1 MGLFDVFEGGKE
13 VVGGLVD
20 GATEL
25 LGGGL
30 RAVGL
35 DSIATNVEDLGD
47 DVANSLGAM
56 PDEKNLDETKDPKEL
71 ILGDPA
77 GITALADKFTGFA
90 GNFVAAG
97 EGLRGISV
105 GNWSGT
111 GAVEFRDA
119 SGRQVPQWFA
129 AGDAA
134 SKAAAALAGW
144 AGVVTFAQQ
153 KAAEAVRI
161 WEEGERK
168 HAEWVTK
175 ANIYNDE
182 LDDYKHDRR
191 DTPPTHPGPDP
202 WPGYEAEA
210 ERVLK
215 VGRDHRN
222 SSAPGVKA
230 ELSEAANMA
239 PPMPSAFDQAR
250 MTASDVGTAAFTS
263 FTHFEAGLIGSVTEV
278 VKGLNMMLPQNPY
291 NIANPHQYMRNSATM
306 ATGIVHQVAHP
317 DEFVRNFA
325 GSGWST
331 DPSQALGNVIGNT
344 VMMIAPGPKGGGLLT
359 GFTKVGRN
367 APTPSPTPHINP
379 TPRHP
384 GAPPASPHPSPAPHG
399 STPDTPAASPSAEL
413 PGRQGPDLAVDH
425 NAPPVPRADGP
436 APDVPAAEPPSRAGS
451 PNPAPTPEA
460 PAPPSG
466 AVDSPP
472 SGGAP
477 EPPTPRPDAGSPDQ
491 PVAGGPV
498 DGPGPHTPG
507 PETPAPTP
515 NPEPTPSPVSDG
527 PGSPTPGPTDNPSG
541 PRNLGDDDPPGPSR
555 GDTTTP
561 AVAPSGDHSPG
572 QSTPGHN
579 AVDRDGAPNPT
590 HHEPSAPKP
599 DEPVVDRTPTR
610 HDEPT
615 SEHPPKADEPAS
627 PTTPHTRPD
636 SDAPGPRPTPASIH
650 PDAPT
655 TRPDVVETP
664 TRTHEHTDTP
674 ATGPVGPVAGHHPVS
689 TPHATPDPAQSK
701 PAPTSAG
708 PVAPARADAPATPP
722 RAPDHT
728 PDRTPPA
735 RTTPESTTP
744 RDLDRGRPVPSN
756 THHVPEPTV
765 RNTPDTT
772 PNPPRTGPDDRPI
785 PPTVVPDRPFTPE
798 RPSPASPRPASPD
811 APSSP
816 RDPAPGNRPDG
827 DNPDVDNSAPDNDTG
842 EPIDPAHPE
851 RTDAGS
857 TDRAD
862 TSEGNE
868 APEQCRSNGEPVNV
882 ATGEYFLPLTDVDL
896 PGVLPLRLTHRHRSR
911 YRWGRWLGPTT
922 PSTFD
927 ARAIVGDD
935 LVTIVDAD
943 GTMTNFP
950 KPQDDSESRSVNDTD
965 WELRATAT
973 DGYQLTHVR
982 TLVSWFFIPIPE
994 LDGVDVTAG
1003 SIAVSAMTDRHHN
1016 RIRFVFDEHGR
1027 PSAVE
1032 HSAGYRIEVQCDS
1045 ARILG
1050 YRLVAGVNGVPA
1062 NQQLCTFTYHRGHLA
1077 ASTNAVG
1084 ATTRFGYDDAG
1095 RMTWWRDSIGMEY
1108 WNRYDDL
1115 GRVTIQSGMNGV
1127 WSGRFD
1133 YQLRTAGPGSITT
1146 YTDAVGATTLYG
1158 IDADNRV
1165 RQEIDALGR
1174 ITRTDYNDSRQPM
1187 VLTGADGLSTRLHY
1201 NAFGDV
1207 ERIVGPDGAATEV
1220 SYAGPGRPD
1229 RIVEP
1234 GPVTTRIA
1242 YTDNGSP
1249 LTVTDNAGAVTSYTY
1264 DEHGALTSLTD
1275 PDGVMVRYRN
1285 NAAGLPTEIVDVL
1298 GNTTRIRFD
1307 AFGRPVEVVDAEGAR
1322 ITVGYD
1328 AMGNR
1333 TSLVAPDGGQSRWEY
1348 DGEGNCAAYVDPVGA
1363 TTRWEYGHY
1372 DLPVARID
1380 ADGSRTAFTYDTARR
1395 LVAVTNPDGLVW
1407 SYSYN
1412 ADGSLQSEVDFNNAT
1427 TTYAYDAGGRLAT
1440 RTNAAGQTVAFE
1452 YDAAGRVVA
1461 ERSSDP
1467 LNPVFDGEVTEYSY
1481 DLAGRPESVVGAFGR
1496 WHSTYTAAGMPLLT
1510 GVNDG
1515 TGDWVIESGWTGAG
1529 RSASVTTPTAV
1540 HTRYGYDPRGVLDF
1554 ISTAGRTC
1562 DITTDASGREQRRQF
1577 DGTAIDSSWDLVGRL
1592 VGRSV
1597 ATVSANPSTLNL
1609 GSSGSAGG
1617 RPERTVA
1624 RAEYT
1629 YRADGILTASTT
1641 TLADRGRTDYQVDV
1655 LGRITAAVSP
1665 SGTEQ
1670 LTYDA
1675 TGNITDYGISGSRSE
1690 TRPPG
1695 AQDSGQPPPPGQP
1708 GASRPPLP
1716 EVRGASQSPSPEV
1729 RGGSQP
1735 PFPEVRGA
1743 SRASKGPRWRYSG
1756 TLLVDDGRTSYRYD
1770 PAGRLTTM
1778 SRRRLSRK
1786 PDVWHHVW
1794 DARDRLR
1801 SVATPDGT
1809 TWTYTYDHLGRRLS
1823 KTNTATGAVTRFHWH
1838 GEQLVEQTES
1848 VPDASDAGTN
1858 AGLTATTWTF
1868 APYAYTPLAQTRSTE
1883 TIMASDSPE
1892 ERNSA
1897 PDADVSLNLGSPG
1910 VAPSRPVKWTQT
1922 EVDREFF
1929 AIVTDQIATPTALVD
1944 PHTGEVAGHSART
1957 LYGESTWVGSSTPWA
1972 FPGQYADS
1980 ESGLYYNRYRYY
1992 QPGTGRYLN
2001 PDPLGLTPAPNP
2013 HTYPAN
2019 PTATIDP
2026 LGLTPCSGDET
2037 VKRYGPHVDGPL
2049 EKWLAETFRG
2059 GSYTERVST
2068 SPMTLYRTY
2077 TEGGRPLGQFWTR
2090 TEPSGPL
2097 QARIDSAL
2105 NPEWMN
2111 QATAVTRIEVPAGT
2125 KYFEGAVAPQEI
2137 YAGGVLLGGGN
2148 QIVFTPGMMIPNS
2161 WIR

>member
-1 MGLFDVFEGGKE
+1 MGLFDALEGGKE
-13 VVGGLVD
+13 FLGGLVD
-20 GATEL
+20 GATDAI
-25 LGGGL
+25 GGGL

-35 DSIATNVEDLGD
+35 DSIATNVEDFGD

-56 PDEKNLDETKDPKEL
+56 PDEKNLGQSNDPKEL

-77 GITALADKFTGFA
+77 GITSLAEKFTGFA
-90 GNFVAAG
+90 GHFVSAG

-105 GNWSGT
+105 GTWSGS

-119 SGRQVPQWFA
+119 SGRQVPQWFV

-153 KAAEAVRI
+153 KAADAIRI
-161 WEEGERK
+161 WEEGKQK
-168 HAEWVTK
+168 HNEWVTK
-175 ANIYNDE
+175 ANTYNDE
-182 LDDYKHDRR
+182 LDDYKNDRR

-202 WPGYEAEA
+202 WPGYKAEA

-215 VGRDHRN
+215 IGRDHRN

-230 ELSEAANMA
+230 ELSGAANMA

-250 MTASDVGTAAFTS
+250 MTASDIGTAATTG

-278 VKGLNMMLPQNPY
+278 VKGLNMLSPQNPY

-306 ATGIVHQVAHP
+306 VAGIVHQVAHP

-344 VMMIAPGPKGGGLLT
+344 AMMIAPGPKGGGMMT
-359 GFTKVGRN
+359 GFLKNTRHV
-367 APTPSPTPHINP
+367 PTSPPTPHISP
-379 TPRHP
+379 ASHSPD
-384 GAPPASPHPSPAPHG
+384 APPASRPTSPAPHV
-399 STPDTPAASPSAEL
+399 SSPDAPGARPSAEL
-413 PGRQGPDLAVDH
+413 PGRHGPDIAVDH
-425 NAPPVPRADGP
+425 DAPPAPRADGP
-436 APDVPAAEPPSRAGS
+436 APEAPPVEPPTPAGT
-451 PNPAPTPEA
+451 PNPASTPDA
-460 PAPPSG
+460 AAPPG
-466 AVDSPP
+466 VVDPP
-472 SGGAP
+472 PGGGAP
-477 EPPTPRPDAGSPDQ
+477 EPPAPRPDSASPDQ

-498 DGPGPHTPG
+498 DEPGPHAPG
-507 PETPAPTP
+507 PQTPAPAP
-515 NPEPTPSPVSDG
+515 KPEPAPAPVSDG
-527 PGSPTPGPTDNPSG
+527 PGSPTQGAADNPTG
-541 PRNLGDDDPPGPSR
+541 PRSLGDDDPPGPNR

-561 AVAPSGDHSPG
+561 AASPGVDHSPG

-599 DEPVVDRTPTR
+599 DEPVVDRTPIR

-615 SEHPPKADEPAS
+615 GGHPTKPVEPTTS
-627 PTTPHTRPD
+627 TTPHARPD
-636 SDAPGPRPTPASIH
+636 TDTPGLRPSPGSMHPDVPAPRP
-650 PDAPT
+650 DAV
-655 TRPDVVETP
+655 DSP
-664 TRTHEHTDTP
+664 TRTPEQADAP
-674 ATGPVGPVAGHHPVS
+674 ATGPVTPVGGHHPIS
-689 TPHATPDPAQSK
+689 TPHATPDAPQPK
-701 PAPTSAG
+701 PGATPTPNTPS
-708 PVAPARADAPATPP
+708 RADAPSAPP
-722 RAPDHT
+722 RTPDHT

-735 RTTPESTTP
+735 RTTPESTPP
-744 RDLDRGRPVPSN
+744 RDVDRSRPVPSN
-756 THHVPEPTV
+756 AHHVPEPSA
-765 RNTPDTT
+765 RNVPDPTPH
-772 PNPPRTGPDDRPI
+772 PPRSGPDDRPI
-785 PPTVVPDRPFTPE
+785 PPTVIPDRPFTPE
-798 RPSPASPRPASPD
+798 RQSAAPRPVGPD

-827 DNPDVDNSAPDNDTG
+827 DNPDGTNSTPDNDTG
-842 EPIDPAHPE
+842 EPLDPSNPE

-857 TDRAD
+857 TERAD

-868 APEQCRSNGEPVNV
+868 SPDHCRSNGEPVNV

-896 PGVLPLRLTHRHRSR
+896 PGVLPLRLTRRHRSR

-927 ARAIVGDD
+927 ARAIVADD

-950 KPQDDSESRSVNDTD
+950 KPQADSVSRSANDTD

-994 LDGVDVTAG
+994 LDGIDIEAG
-1003 SIAVSAMTDRHHN
+1003 SIAVSAMADRHHN
-1016 RIRFVFDEHGR
+1016 RIRFVFDGHGR
-1027 PSAVE
+1027 PTAVE
-1032 HSAGYRIEVQCDS
+1032 HSAGYRIDVQCDGS
-1045 ARILG
+1045 RILG
-1050 YRLVAGVNGVPA
+1050 YRLVAGVGGVPVD
-1062 NQQLCTFTYHRGHLA
+1062 QQLCTFTYHRGHLA

-1095 RMTWWRDSIGMEY
+1095 RMTWWRDSIGVEY

-1115 GRVTIQSGMNGV
+1115 GRVTIQCGMNGV

-1133 YQLRTAGPGSITT
+1133 YQLRTAGSGSITT

-1165 RQEIDALGR
+1165 RQEIDPLGR

-1207 ERIVGPDGAATEV
+1207 ERIVGPGGATTEV
-1220 SYAGPGRPD
+1220 SFAGPGRPD

-1242 YTDNGSP
+1242 YTDGGSP

-1264 DEHGALTSLTD
+1264 DEHGALTSHTD
-1275 PDGVMVRYRN
+1275 PDGVMVRSRN
-1285 NAAGLPTEIVDVL
+1285 NAAGLPTEITDML
-1298 GNTTRIRFD
+1298 GNTTRIAYD

-1322 ITVGYD
+1322 TTVGYD
-1328 AMGNR
+1328 AMGSR

-1348 DGEGNCAAYVDPVGA
+1348 DGEGNCVAYVDPVGA

-1407 SYSYN
+1407 SYLYN
-1412 ADGSLQSEVDFNNAT
+1412 ADGSLQSETDFNNAT
-1427 TTYAYDAGGRLAT
+1427 TNYTYDAVGRLAT

-1452 YDAAGRVVA
+1452 YDAAGRVVV

-1467 LNPVFDGEVTEYSY
+1467 LYPDFDGEVTEYSY
-1481 DLAGRPESVVGAFGR
+1481 DSAGRPESVVGAFGR
-1496 WHSTYTAAGMPLLT
+1496 WHSTYTAAGMPQLA

-1515 TGDWVIESGWTGAG
+1515 SADWVIESGWTGAG
-1529 RSASVTTPTAV
+1529 RLASVTTPTAV

-1554 ISTAGRTC
+1554 ISSAGRTC
-1562 DITTDASGREQRRQF
+1562 DITTDASGREQRRRF
-1577 DGTAIDSSWDLVGRL
+1577 EGTAIDSSWDPVGRL

-1597 ATVSANPSTLNL
+1597 ATVSTNPATLNL
-1609 GSSGSAGG
+1609 GSNGRGG
-1617 RPERTVA
+1617 GGPERTVA
-1624 RAEYT
+1624 RSEYA

-1655 LGRITAAVSP
+1655 LGRITAAVGVST
-1665 SGTEQ
+1665 SEK

-1675 TGNITDYGISGSRSE
+1675 TGNIIDYGFSGIDQPSE
-1690 TRPPG
+1690 PKG
-1695 AQDSGQPPPPGQP
+1695 
-1708 GASRPPLP
+1708 
-1716 EVRGASQSPSPEV
+1716 
-1729 RGGSQP
+1729 
-1735 PFPEVRGA
+1735 
-1743 SRASKGPRWRYSG
+1743 SKGPRWRYSG

-1770 PAGRLTTM
+1770 PAGRLTSM

-1786 PDVWHHVW
+1786 PDVWHYVW
-1794 DARDRLR
+1794 DAHDRLR

-1838 GEQLVEQTES
+1838 GEQMVEQTES
-1848 VPDASDAGTN
+1848 TPDASATESND
-1858 AGLTATTWTF
+1858 GLEATTWTYAPHAF
-1868 APYAYTPLAQTRSTE
+1868 APLAQTRSSGPITE
-1883 TIMASDSPE
+1883 SDS
-1892 ERNSA
+1892 A
-1897 PDADVSLNLGSPG
+1897 PLGDDARDGEVSLNLGSP
-1910 VAPSRPVKWTQT
+1910 APSPRPPREWTQT

-1944 PHTGEVAGHSART
+1944 PRTGDVAGHSART
-1957 LYGESTWVGSSTPWA
+1957 LYGESTWVGFSTPWA
-1972 FPGQYADS
+1972 FPGQYADP
-1980 ESGLYYNRYRYY
+1980 ESGLHYNRYRYY
-1992 QPGTGRYLN
+1992 HPGTGRYLS
-2001 PDPLGLTPAPNP
+2001 PDPLGLAPAPNP
-2013 HTYPAN
+2013 HIYPRN
-2019 PTATIDP
+2019 PAASADP
-2026 LGLTPCSGDET
+2026 LGLAPTKACGDSGSDHARRGHRPANLSPEGAGRRGAFRQAKRDTGIPMSLHPDE
-2037 VKRYGPHVDGPL
+2037 VRPNLDRRGVLQPGRQYVWDMPEGEVVIREDSAGHVFRDDPVQNRGPH
-2049 EKWLAETFRG
+2049 F
-2059 GSYTERVST
+2059 
-2068 SPMTLYRTY
+2068 
-2077 TEGGRPLGQFWTR
+2077 
-2090 TEPSGPL
+2090 
-2097 QARIDSAL
+2097 
-2105 NPEWMN
+2105 N
-2111 QATAVTRIEVPAGT
+2111 
-2125 KYFEGAVAPQEI
+2125 
-2137 YAGGVLLGGGN
+2137 
-2148 QIVFTPGMMIPNS
+2148 TPDKEHYDY
-2161 WIR
+2161 

>member
-1 MGLFDVFEGGKE
+1 MGLFDPLEGGKE
-13 VVGGLVD
+13 FLGGLVD
-20 GATEL
+20 GATDII
-25 LGGGL
+25 GGGL
-30 RAVGL
+30 RAIGL
-35 DSIATNVEDLGD
+35 DSIATGVEDLGD
-47 DVANSLGAM
+47 DVADSLGAM
-56 PDEKNLDETKDPKEL
+56 PDEKELGRTKDPREL
-71 ILGDPA
+71 VLGDPA
-77 GITALADKFTGFA
+77 AITSMADRFGGFA
-90 GNFVAAG
+90 DSFGAAG
-97 EGLRGISV
+97 AGLRGVSV
-105 GNWSGT
+105 GDWSGT
-111 GAVEFRDA
+111 GESGFRDA
-119 SGRQVPQWFA
+119 IASQVPQWFA
-129 AGDAA
+129 AADAA
-134 SKAAAALAGW
+134 NKAAAALNGW

-153 KAAEAVRI
+153 KAAEAIRI

-168 HAEWVTK
+168 QDEWAKK
-175 ANIYNDE
+175 ATIYNEE
-182 LDDYKHDRR
+182 LDDYQNDRR
-191 DTPPTHPGPDP
+191 DTPPTHPGPNP
-202 WPGYEAEA
+202 FPGYKAEA
-210 ERVLK
+210 QRVLK
-215 VGRDHRN
+215 IGRDHRN

-230 ELSEAANMA
+230 ELSGAANMA
-239 PPMPSAFDQAR
+239 PPMPSALDQAK
-250 MTASDVGTAAFTS
+250 MSAKDIATAGITGVVHYGGGL
-263 FTHFEAGLIGSVTEV
+263 AGSATEL
-278 VKGLNMMLPQNPY
+278 VKGLTMLSPQNPY
-291 NIANPHQYMRNSATM
+291 NIANPHQYLRNSASVM
-306 ATGIVHQVAHP
+306 MGITDQVANP
-317 DEFVRNFA
+317 DEFVRSLA
-325 GSGWST
+325 GGGWST
-331 DPSQALGNVIGNT
+331 DPAESLGNFVGT
-344 VMMIAPGPKGGGLLT
+344 VAGFVAPVPKGGNALNALT
-359 GFTKVGRN
+359 KPGRH
-367 APTPSPTPHINP
+367 ATPSPSPSP
-379 TPRHP
+379 SRPD
-384 GAPPASPHPSPAPHG
+384 APAASPHPSPAPHG
-399 STPDTPAASPSAEL
+399 SSPNTPGASPSAEL
-413 PGRQGPDLAVDH
+413 PGRHGPDIPVDH

-436 APDVPAAEPPSRAGS
+436 TPEAPAAEPPAPDGS
-451 PNPAPTPEA
+451 PNPAPTPDA
-460 PAPPSG
+460 GTPSPG
-466 AVDSPP
+466 AVDTPP

-477 EPPTPRPDAGSPDQ
+477 EPPAPRPDAASPDQ

-498 DGPGPHTPG
+498 DGLGPHTPN
-507 PETPAPTP
+507 PETPAPAP

-527 PGSPTPGPTDNPSG
+527 PGSPTPGPTDNPSE
-541 PRNLGDDDPPGPSR
+541 PRNLGDDDPPGPNR

-561 AVAPSGDHSPG
+561 AAAPGGDRPPG

-615 SEHPPKADEPAS
+615 GGHPPKADEPAS
-627 PTTPHTRPD
+627 STTPHTRPD

-655 TRPDVVETP
+655 SRPDVVETP
-664 TRTHEHTDTP
+664 TRTTEDTTP
-674 ATGPVGPVAGHHPVS
+674 ATGPVTPVAGHHPVS

-708 PVAPARADAPATPP
+708 PVAPARADAPTTPP

-785 PPTVVPDRPFTPE
+785 PPTVIPDRPFTPE

-816 RDPAPGNRPDG
+816 RDAAPGNRPDG
-827 DNPDVDNSAPDNDTG
+827 DNPDVDNPAPDNDTG

-857 TDRAD
+857 TERAD

-882 ATGEYFLPLTDVDL
+882 ATGEYFLPLTDVNL

-911 YRWGRWLGPTT
+911 FRWGRWLGPTT

-927 ARAIVGDD
+927 ARAIVSDD

-950 KPQDDSESRSVNDTD
+950 KPQNDSVSRSVNDTD

-994 LDGVDVTAG
+994 LNGVDVTAG

-1016 RIRFVFDEHGR
+1016 RIRFVFDENGR

-1032 HSAGYRIEVQCDS
+1032 HSAGYRIDVQCDG

-1050 YRLVAGVNGVPA
+1050 YRLVAGVDGVPA
-1062 NQQLCTFTYHRGHLA
+1062 DQQLCTFTYHRGHLA
-1077 ASTNAVG
+1077 ASANAVG
-1084 ATTRFGYDDAG
+1084 ATTRFGYDEAG
-1095 RMTWWRDSIGMEY
+1095 RMIWWRDSIGMEY

-1133 YQLRTAGPGSITT
+1133 YQLRTAGPGSMTT

-1174 ITRTDYNDSRQPM
+1174 ISRTDYNDSRQPM
-1187 VLTGADGLSTRLHY
+1187 VLTGEGGLSTRLQY

-1242 YTDNGSP
+1242 YTDSGSP

-1275 PDGVMVRYRN
+1275 PDGVMVRYRI
-1285 NAAGLPTEIVDVL
+1285 NAAGLPTEIVDML
-1298 GNTTRIRFD
+1298 GNTTRIRYD
-1307 AFGRPVEVVDAEGAR
+1307 AFGRPVEFVDAEGAR
-1322 ITVGYD
+1322 TTVGYD

-1348 DGEGNCAAYVDPVGA
+1348 DGEGNCVAYVDPVGA

-1412 ADGSLQSEVDFNNAT
+1412 PDGSLQSEIDFNNAT
-1427 TTYAYDAGGRLAT
+1427 TTYTYDAGGRLAT

-1481 DLAGRPESVVGAFGR
+1481 DLAGRPESVVGPFGR
-1496 WHSTYTAAGMPLLT
+1496 WHATYTAAGMPLLT
-1510 GVNDG
+1510 GVDDG
-1515 TGDWVIESGWTGAG
+1515 SADWVIESGWTGAG
-1529 RSASVTTPTAV
+1529 RLAAVTTPTAV

-1562 DITTDASGREQRRQF
+1562 DITADASGREQRRRF
-1577 DGTAIDSSWDLVGRL
+1577 DGTAIDSSWDPVGRL
-1592 VGRSV
+1592 IGRSI
-1597 ATVSANPSTLNL
+1597 ATVSANPATLNL
-1609 GSSGSAGG
+1609 GSSGPAGG
-1617 RPERTVA
+1617 VPERTVA
-1624 RAEYT
+1624 RAEYA
-1629 YRADGILTASTT
+1629 YRADGIMTTSTT
-1641 TLADRGRTDYQVDV
+1641 TLADRGRTDYEVDV
-1655 LGRITAAVSP
+1655 LGRITAAVGVS
-1665 SGTEQ
+1665 SSEK

-1675 TGNITDYGISGSRSE
+1675 TGNITDYGISKTAPPDAQDTG
-1690 TRPPG
+1690 RPPF
-1695 AQDSGQPPPPGQP
+1695 
-1708 GASRPPLP
+1708 P
-1716 EVRGASQSPSPEV
+1716 EVRGA
-1729 RGGSQP
+1729 GQP
-1735 PFPEVRGA
+1735 PLPEVRGA
-1743 SRASKGPRWRYSG
+1743 SRASKGPRWQYSG

-1770 PAGRLTTM
+1770 RAGRLTTM

-1786 PDVWHHVW
+1786 PDVWHYVW
-1794 DARDRLR
+1794 DAHDRLR
-1801 SVATPDGT
+1801 SVTTPDGT

-1848 VPDASDAGTN
+1848 TPDAPAVESN
-1858 AGLTATTWTF
+1858 ADLTATTWTF
-1868 APYAYTPLAQTRSTE
+1868 APYENTPLAQARTTE
-1883 TIMASDSPE
+1883 SITATDDEGS
-1892 ERNSA
+1892 RNSA
-1897 PDADVSLNLGSPG
+1897 PDADVSLNLGSPTA
-1910 VAPSRPVKWTQT
+1910 APSRPVEWTQT

-1929 AIVTDQIATPTALVD
+1929 AIVTDQIATPTALID

-1957 LYGESTWVGSSTPWA
+1957 LYGESTWIGSSTPWA
-1972 FPGQYADS
+1972 FPGQYADL
-1980 ESGLYYNRYRYY
+1980 ESGLHYNRHRYY
-1992 QPGTGRYLN
+1992 DPVLGRYLS
-2001 PDPLGLTPAPNP
+2001 PDPLGLRPAPNP
-2013 HTYPAN
+2013 HTYPTN
-2019 PTATIDP
+2019 PTLAADP
-2026 LGLTPCSGDET
+2026 RGLAPTKGCGDSRSRNGVSLEGNGKKSPERRLWEITKDGTSET
-2037 VKRYGPHVDGPL
+2037 KSWGSRKYYKSRSDGL
-2049 EKWLAETFRG
+2049 WWSRDDAGHGNSVWKV
-2059 GSYTERVST
+2059 YTEDKRGLHWFRDADEYGDFIV
-2068 SPMTLYRTY
+2068 
-2077 TEGGRPLGQFWTR
+2077 GKHKG
-2090 TEPSGPL
+2090 
-2097 QARIDSAL
+2097 D
-2105 NPEWMN
+2105 
-2111 QATAVTRIEVPAGT
+2111 AGV
-2125 KYFEGAVAPQEI
+2125 Y
-2137 YAGGVLLGGGN
+2137 
-2148 QIVFTPGMMIPNS
+2148 IP
-2161 WIR
+2161 RKDLH

>member
-1 MGLFDVFEGGKE
+1 MGLFDPLEGGKE
-13 VVGGLVD
+13 FLGGLVD
-20 GATEL
+20 GATDII
-25 LGGGL
+25 GGGL
-30 RAVGL
+30 RAIGL
-35 DSIATNVEDLGD
+35 DSIATGVEDLGD
-47 DVANSLGAM
+47 EVADSLGAM
-56 PDEKNLDETKDPKEL
+56 PDEEELGRTKDPREL
-71 ILGDPA
+71 VLGEPA
-77 GITALADKFTGFA
+77 AIASMADRFSGFA
-90 GNFVAAG
+90 DSFGAAG
-97 EGLRGISV
+97 AGLRGVSV
-105 GNWSGT
+105 GDWSGT
-111 GAVEFRDA
+111 GESGFRDA
-119 SGRQVPQWFA
+119 IASQVPQWFA
-129 AGDAA
+129 AADAA
-134 SKAAAALAGW
+134 NKAAAALTGW

-153 KAAEAVRI
+153 KAAEAIRI

-168 HAEWVTK
+168 QDEWAKK
-175 ANIYNDE
+175 ATIYNEE
-182 LDDYKHDRR
+182 LDDYQHDRR
-191 DTPPTHPGPDP
+191 DTPPTHPGPNP
-202 WPGYEAEA
+202 FPGYKAEA
-210 ERVLK
+210 QRVLK
-215 VGRDHRN
+215 IGRDHRN

-230 ELSEAANMA
+230 ELSDAANMA
-239 PPMPSAFDQAR
+239 PPMPSALDQAK
-250 MTASDVGTAAFTS
+250 MGAKDIATAGITGVVHYGGGL
-263 FTHFEAGLIGSVTEV
+263 AGSATEL
-278 VKGLNMMLPQNPY
+278 VKGLTMLSPQNPY
-291 NIANPHQYMRNSATM
+291 NIANPHQYLRNSASVIM
-306 ATGIVHQVAHP
+306 GITDQVANP
-317 DEFVRNFA
+317 DEFVRSLA
-325 GSGWST
+325 GGGWST
-331 DPSQALGNVIGNT
+331 DPAESLGNLIGT
-344 VMMIAPGPKGGGLLT
+344 VAGSVAPVPKGANVLSGL
-359 GFTKVGRN
+359 TKPGRH
-367 APTPSPTPHINP
+367 ATPSP
-379 TPRHP
+379 
-384 GAPPASPHPSPAPHG
+384 SPSPSRPDAPAGRPLPSPVPQG
-399 STPDTPAASPSAEL
+399 SSPNTPGASPSADL

-436 APDVPAAEPPSRAGS
+436 APDAPAPEPPAPAGS
-451 PNPAPTPEA
+451 PNPATTPDA
-460 PAPPSG
+460 GTPSPG
-466 AVDSPP
+466 AVDTPP

-477 EPPTPRPDAGSPDQ
+477 EPPAPRPDAASPDQ

-498 DGPGPHTPG
+498 GGPGPHTPG

-541 PRNLGDDDPPGPSR
+541 PRNLGDDDPPGPNR

-561 AVAPSGDHSPG
+561 AAAPGGDHSPG

-590 HHEPSAPKP
+590 HHEPSVPKP
-599 DEPVVDRTPTR
+599 DEPVVDRNPTR

-615 SEHPPKADEPAS
+615 SGHPPKADEPAS

-636 SDAPGPRPTPASIH
+636 PDAPGPRPTPGSIH

-664 TRTHEHTDTP
+664 TRTPEHADTP
-674 ATGPVGPVAGHHPVS
+674 ATGPVAPVAGHPPVS
-689 TPHATPDPAQSK
+689 TPHATPDPAQTK
-701 PAPTSAG
+701 PAPTPAG
-708 PVAPARADAPATPP
+708 PVAPARADAPTTPP

-744 RDLDRGRPVPSN
+744 RDADRGRPVPSN
-756 THHVPEPTV
+756 THHVPEPAA

-785 PPTVVPDRPFTPE
+785 PPTVIPDRPFTPE
-798 RPSPASPRPASPD
+798 RPSPAGPRPASPD

-857 TDRAD
+857 TERAD

-868 APEQCRSNGEPVNV
+868 TPEQCRSNGEPVNV

-927 ARAIVGDD
+927 ARAIVSDD

-950 KPQDDSESRSVNDTD
+950 KPQNDSVSRSVNDTD

-982 TLVSWFFIPIPE
+982 TLISWFYIPIPE
-994 LDGVDVTAG
+994 LNGVDVAAG

-1032 HSAGYRIEVQCDS
+1032 HSAGYRIDVQCDG

-1050 YRLVAGVNGVPA
+1050 YRLVAGVDGVPA
-1062 NQQLCTFTYHRGHLA
+1062 DQQLCTFTYHRGHLA

-1133 YQLRTAGPGSITT
+1133 YQLRTAGPGSMTT

-1174 ITRTDYNDSRQPM
+1174 ITRIDYNDSRQPM
-1187 VLTGADGLSTRLHY
+1187 VLSGADGLSTRLHY

-1242 YTDNGSP
+1242 YTDSGSP

-1285 NAAGLPTEIVDVL
+1285 NAAGLPTEIIDML
-1298 GNTTRIRFD
+1298 GNTTRIAFD

-1322 ITVGYD
+1322 TTVGYD

-1333 TSLVAPDGGQSRWEY
+1333 TSLIAPDGGQSRWEY
-1348 DGEGNCAAYVDPVGA
+1348 DGEGNCVAYVDPVGA

-1412 ADGSLQSEVDFNNAT
+1412 PDGSLQSEIDFNNAT
-1427 TTYAYDAGGRLAT
+1427 TTYTYDAGGRLAT

-1467 LNPVFDGEVTEYSY
+1467 VSPDFDGEVTEYSY
-1481 DLAGRPESVVGAFGR
+1481 DSAGRPESVVGAFGR
-1496 WHSTYTAAGMPLLT
+1496 WHSTYTSAGMPLLT

-1515 TGDWVIESGWTGAG
+1515 SADWVIESGWTGAG

-1562 DITTDASGREQRRQF
+1562 DITTDASGREQRRRF
-1577 DGTAIDSSWDLVGRL
+1577 EGTAIDSSWDPVGRL
-1592 VGRSV
+1592 IGRSI
-1597 ATVSANPSTLNL
+1597 ATVSVNPSTLNL

-1641 TLADRGRTDYQVDV
+1641 TLANRGRTDYQVDV
-1655 LGRITAAVSP
+1655 LGRITAAVGVSN
-1665 SGTEQ
+1665 SEQ

-1675 TGNITDYGISGSRSE
+1675 TGNITDYGITGSRPA
-1690 TRPPG
+1690 T
-1695 AQDSGQPPPPGQP
+1695 AQP
-1708 GASRPPLP
+1708 A
-1716 EVRGASQSPSPEV
+1716 SPEV
-1729 RGGSQP
+1729 L
-1735 PFPEVRGA
+1735 GA
-1743 SRASKGPRWRYSG
+1743 SRASKGPRWQYSG

-1770 PAGRLTTM
+1770 RAGRLTTM

-1786 PDVWHHVW
+1786 PDVWHYVW
-1794 DARDRLR
+1794 DAHDRLR
-1801 SVATPDGT
+1801 SVTTPDGT

-1848 VPDASDAGTN
+1848 VPDAPDAGRN
-1858 AGLTATTWTF
+1858 AGVTATTWTF
-1868 APYAYTPLAQTRSTE
+1868 ARYAYTPMAQTRSTE
-1883 TIMASDSPE
+1883 LITATEDADS
-1892 ERNSA
+1892 RNRA
-1897 PDADVSLNLGSPG
+1897 PDADVSLSLGSPT
-1910 VAPSRPVKWTQT
+1910 VAPSRPVEWTQT

-1929 AIVTDQIATPTALVD
+1929 AIVTDQIATPTALID
-1944 PHTGEVAGHSART
+1944 PRTGEVAGHAART
-1957 LYGESTWVGSSTPWA
+1957 LYGESTWVGLSTPWA
-1972 FPGQYADS
+1972 FPGQYADD
-1980 ESGLYYNRYRYY
+1980 ESGLHYNRYRHYH
-1992 QPGTGRYLN
+1992 PGSGRYIS
-2001 PDPLGLTPAPNP
+2001 PDPLGLAPAPNP

-2019 PTATIDP
+2019 PASNCDP
-2026 LGLTPCSGDET
+2026 TGLTPCDGAET
-2037 VKRYGPHVDGPL
+2037 VRKYGPHEVGPL
-2049 EKWLAETFRG
+2049 PPDTVQTFRG
-2059 GSYTERVST
+2059 GVYTEKIT
-2068 SPMTLYRTY
+2068 
-2077 TEGGRPLGQFWTR
+2077 
-2090 TEPSGPL
+2090 TEPLILHRAHTAGKSRVGGFWSRDMPQGPM
-2097 QARIDSAL
+2097 QTQMDSAL
-2105 NPEWMN
+2105 NPKWGN
-2111 QATAVTRIEVPAGT
+2111 QANAVSSIEVPVGT
-2125 KYFEGAVAPQEI
+2125 RFFEGSVELQELGSTGTHI
-2137 YAGGVLLGGGN
+2137 PSGGGVLLGGGN
-2148 QIVFTPGMMIPNS
+2148 QIVFAPRFHVPEA
-2161 WIR
+2161 WLQ

>member
-47 DVANSLGAM
+47 GVANSLGAM
-56 PDEKNLDETKDPKEL
+56 PDEQQLGQTNDPKEL

-77 GITALADKFTGFA
+77 GITALAEKFTGFA

-105 GNWSGT
+105 GDWSGT

-134 SKAAAALAGW
+134 SKAAAALTGW

-153 KAAEAVRI
+153 KAADAIRI

-182 LDDYKHDRR
+182 LDDYKNDRR
-191 DTPPTHPGPDP
+191 DTPPTHPGPSPRD
-202 WPGYEAEA
+202 GYRAEA

-230 ELSEAANMA
+230 ELSDAANMA

-306 ATGIVHQVAHP
+306 VTGIVHQVAHP

-367 APTPSPTPHINP
+367 APTPSPTPHISP
-379 TPRHP
+379 TSYHP
-384 GAPPASPHPSPAPHG
+384 DAPPAAPHPTPVPHG
-399 STPDTPAASPSAEL
+399 SSPNTPGASPSAEL

-436 APDVPAAEPPSRAGS
+436 APDAPAPESPAPAGP
-451 PNPAPTPEA
+451 PNPAPTPDA
-460 PAPPSG
+460 GTPSPG
-466 AVDSPP
+466 AVDTPP

-477 EPPTPRPDAGSPDQ
+477 EPPAPRPDAGSPDQ

-498 DGPGPHTPG
+498 DGPGPHTPN
-507 PETPAPTP
+507 PETPAPAP

-527 PGSPTPGPTDNPSG
+527 PGSPTPGPADNPSG
-541 PRNLGDDDPPGPSR
+541 PRNLGDDDPPGPNR

-561 AVAPSGDHSPG
+561 AAAPGGDHSPG

-590 HHEPSAPKP
+590 PHEPSVPKP

-610 HDEPT
+610 HDEPIGG
-615 SEHPPKADEPAS
+615 HPPKADKPAS

-636 SDAPGPRPTPASIH
+636 PDAPGPRPTPASIH

-664 TRTHEHTDTP
+664 TRTPDHADTP
-674 ATGPVGPVAGHHPVS
+674 ATGPVAPVAGHHPAS

-701 PAPTSAG
+701 PAPTPAG
-708 PVAPARADAPATPP
+708 PGAPARADAPTTPP

-735 RTTPESTTP
+735 RTTPESAPP
-744 RDLDRGRPVPSN
+744 RDVDRSRPVPSN
-756 THHVPEPTV
+756 AHHVPEPSA
-765 RNTPDTT
+765 RNAPDPTPH
-772 PNPPRTGPDDRPI
+772 PPRSGPDDRPI
-785 PPTVVPDRPFTPE
+785 PPTVIPDRPFTPE
-798 RPSPASPRPASPD
+798 RPSANPRSASPD

-827 DNPDVDNSAPDNDTG
+827 DNPDGTSSTPDNDTG
-842 EPIDPAHPE
+842 EPLDPSNPD

-857 TDRAD
+857 TERAD

-868 APEQCRSNGEPVNV
+868 SPDQCRSNGEPVNV

-896 PGVLPLRLTHRHRSR
+896 PGALPLQLTHRHRSR

-927 ARAIVGDD
+927 ARAIVSDD
-935 LVTIVDAD
+935 LVTIVDGD

-950 KPQDDSESRSVNDTD
+950 KPQADSVSRSVNDTD

-994 LDGVDVTAG
+994 LNGVDVTAG

-1016 RIRFVFDEHGR
+1016 RIRFVFDENGR

-1032 HSAGYRIEVQCDS
+1032 HSAGYRIDVQCDG

-1050 YRLVAGVNGVPA
+1050 YRLVAGVDGVSV

-1084 ATTRFGYDDAG
+1084 ATTYFGYDDAG

-1133 YQLRTAGPGSITT
+1133 YQLRTAGPGSMTT

-1174 ITRTDYNDSRQPM
+1174 ISRTDYNDSRQPM

-1242 YTDNGSP
+1242 YTDSGRP
-1249 LTVTDNAGAVTSYTY
+1249 LTVTDNAGAVTSYAY
-1264 DEHGALTSLTD
+1264 DDHGALTSLTD

-1285 NAAGLPTEIVDVL
+1285 NAAGLPTEIIDML
-1298 GNTTRIRFD
+1298 GNTTRIRYD

-1322 ITVGYD
+1322 TTVGYD

-1348 DGEGNCAAYVDPVGA
+1348 DGEGNCVAYVDPVGA

-1412 ADGSLQSEVDFNNAT
+1412 PDGSLQSEIDFNNAT
-1427 TTYAYDAGGRLAT
+1427 TTYTYDAGGQLAT

-1467 LNPVFDGEVTEYSY
+1467 VNPDFDGEVTEYSY
-1481 DLAGRPESVVGAFGR
+1481 DLAGRPESVVGGFGR

-1515 TGDWVIESGWTGAG
+1515 STDWVSESGWTGAG
-1529 RSASVTTPTAV
+1529 RLASVTTPTAV
-1540 HTRYGYDPRGVLDF
+1540 YTRYGYDPRGVLDF
-1554 ISTAGRTC
+1554 IWTAGRTC
-1562 DITTDASGREQRRQF
+1562 DITTSASGREQRRRF
-1577 DGTAIDSSWDLVGRL
+1577 EGTAIDSSWDPVGRL
-1592 VGRSV
+1592 IGRSI
-1597 ATVSANPSTLNL
+1597 ATVSANPATLNL

-1617 RPERTVA
+1617 GPERTVA

-1655 LGRITAAVSP
+1655 LGRITAAVGTD
-1665 SGTEQ
+1665 GTEQ

-1675 TGNITDYGISGSRSE
+1675 TGNITAYGLADSRAG
-1690 TRPPG
+1690 TTPPHDP
-1695 AQDSGQPPPPGQP
+1695 QDSGPPPFSEVRGAGQP
-1708 GASRPPLP
+1708 LLP
-1716 EVRGASQSPSPEV
+1716 EVRGASQSPS
-1729 RGGSQP
+1729 
-1735 PFPEVRGA
+1735 PEVRGA

-1786 PDVWHHVW
+1786 PDVWHYVW
-1794 DARDRLR
+1794 DAHNRLR
-1801 SVATPDGT
+1801 SVITPDGT

-1848 VPDASDAGTN
+1848 VPDAPDAGTN
-1858 AGLTATTWTF
+1858 ADLTATTWTF

-1883 TIMASDSPE
+1883 SITATDDADS
-1892 ERNSA
+1892 RNSA
-1897 PDADVSLNLGSPG
+1897 PDADVSLNLGSPTF
-1910 VAPSRPVKWTQT
+1910 APSRPVEWTQT

-1944 PHTGEVAGHSART
+1944 PHTGEVAGHAART

-1980 ESGLYYNRYRYY
+1980 ESRLYYNRYRYY
-1992 QPGTGRYLN
+1992 QPGTGRYLT

-2013 HTYPAN
+2013 HTYPDN
-2019 PTATIDP
+2019 PVIYADP
-2026 LGLTPCSGDET
+2026 LGLAPTGACSSNNSSTPVGHAL
-2037 VKRYGPHVDGPL
+2037 P
-2049 EKWLAETFRG
+2049 G
-2059 GSYTERVST
+2059 GSGGGPRLSAPDLDAL
-2068 SPMTLYRTY
+2068 SAS
-2077 TEGGRPLGQFWTR
+2077 GGRPSTAKNLTVAGHNYQKHMNRPGSYLEKVGGKHVNEAGQNHLDDILTSPGIRVVRKTGGNFQ
-2090 TEPSGPL
+2090 G
-2097 QARIDSAL
+2097 
-2105 NPEWMN
+2105 
-2111 QATAVTRIEVPAGT
+2111 GT
-2125 KYFEGAVAPQEI
+2125 IHIAPNGHGAVFD
-2137 YAGGVLLGGGN
+2137 GSGN
-2148 QIVFTPGMMIPNS
+2148 FQFFG
-2161 WIR
+2161 RF

>member
-1 MGLFDVFEGGKE
+1 MGLFDALEGGKE
-13 VVGGLVD
+13 ALGGLVD

-30 RAVGL
+30 RAIGL
-35 DSIATNVEDLGD
+35 DSIATNVEDFGD
-47 DVANSLGAM
+47 GVANSLGAM
-56 PDEKNLDETKDPKEL
+56 PDEKNLDQTKDPKEL
-71 ILGDPA
+71 VLGDPA
-77 GITALADKFTGFA
+77 GITALAEKFTGFA
-90 GNFVAAG
+90 ANFITAG

-105 GNWSGT
+105 DTWSGD
-111 GAVEFRDA
+111 GAADFRDA
-119 SGRQVPQWFA
+119 IGRQVPPWFA

-134 SKAAAALAGW
+134 AKAAAALTGW
-144 AGVVTFAQQ
+144 SGVVTFAQQ
-153 KAAEAVRI
+153 KAADAVRI

-168 HAEWVTK
+168 HNEWVTK
-175 ANIYNDE
+175 ANTYNDE
-182 LDDYKHDRR
+182 LDDYKNDRR

-202 WPGYEAEA
+202 WPGYKAEA

-230 ELSEAANMA
+230 ELSGAADMA

-250 MTASDVGTAAFTS
+250 MTASDVGTAALTGFN
-263 FTHFEAGLIGSVTEV
+263 HFEAGLIGSVTEL
-278 VKGLNMMLPQNPY
+278 VKGLNTLSPQNPY
-291 NIANPHQYMRNSATM
+291 NIANPHDYMRNSATM
-306 ATGIVHQVAHP
+306 VAGIVHQVAHP

-344 VMMIAPGPKGGGLLT
+344 VMMVAPGPKGANLLT
-359 GFTKVGRN
+359 GLAKSGRN
-367 APTPSPTPHINP
+367 LPTPSPSPHVSP
-379 TPRHP
+379 TSFRPD
-384 GAPPASPHPSPAPHG
+384 APPAAPHPSPAPYG
-399 STPDTPAASPSAEL
+399 SSPSTPGASPSAEL
-413 PGRQGPDLAVDH
+413 PGRHGPDIPVDH
-425 NAPPVPRADGP
+425 DAPPVPRADGP
-436 APDVPAAEPPSRAGS
+436 APDAPAVESPAPAGS

-466 AVDSPP
+466 AVGSPP

-477 EPPTPRPDAGSPDQ
+477 EPPAPRPDAASPDQ
-491 PVAGGPV
+491 PVAGGPI
-498 DGPGPHTPG
+498 DGNGPSG
-507 PETPAPTP
+507 PLPDTPAPAP
-515 NPEPTPSPVSDG
+515 KPEPGPSPTSDG
-527 PGSPTPGPTDNPSG
+527 PGSPTPGPADSPPA
-541 PRNLGDDDPPGPSR
+541 PRNLGDDDPPGPNR

-561 AVAPSGDHSPG
+561 AAAGGDHTPG
-572 QSTPGHN
+572 QSTPAHN
-579 AVDRDGAPNPT
+579 VDRDGAPNPA
-590 HHEPSAPKP
+590 HHEPTPPKP
-599 DEPVVDRTPTR
+599 DEAVVDRSPTR

-615 SEHPPKADEPAS
+615 SGHPPKTDEPAS
-627 PTTPHTRPD
+627 PTTPHARPD
-636 SDAPGPRPTPASIH
+636 TEAPGPRPTPAAH

-655 TRPDVVETP
+655 HPDVVENP
-664 TRTHEHTDTP
+664 TRSPEHTDTP
-674 ATGPVGPVAGHHPVS
+674 ATGPVAPVAGHHPVS

-701 PAPTSAG
+701 PAPTPAG
-708 PVAPARADAPATPP
+708 PGAPARADTPTTPP
-722 RAPDHT
+722 RAPDHA

-756 THHVPEPTV
+756 THHVPEPTA
-765 RNTPDTT
+765 RNTPDIT
-772 PNPPRTGPDDRPI
+772 PNTPRTGPDDRPI
-785 PPTVVPDRPFTPE
+785 PPTVIPDRPFTPE

-816 RDPAPGNRPDG
+816 RDAAPGNRPDG
-827 DNPDVDNSAPDNDTG
+827 DNPDVDNPAPDNDTG

-857 TDRAD
+857 TERAD

-868 APEQCRSNGEPVNV
+868 TPEQCRSNGEPVNV

-927 ARAIVGDD
+927 ARAIVSDD

-950 KPQDDSESRSVNDTD
+950 KPQDDSVSRSVNDTD

-982 TLVSWFFIPIPE
+982 TLISWFYIPIPE
-994 LDGVDVTAG
+994 LNGVDVAAG

-1032 HSAGYRIEVQCDS
+1032 HSAGYRIDVQCDG

-1050 YRLVAGVNGVPA
+1050 YRLAAGVDGVPVD
-1062 NQQLCTFTYHRGHLA
+1062 QQLCTFTYHRGHLA
-1077 ASTNAVG
+1077 ASSNAVG
-1084 ATTRFGYDDAG
+1084 ATTHFGYDDAG

-1133 YQLRTAGPGSITT
+1133 YRLRTAGPGSMTT

-1174 ITRTDYNDSRQPM
+1174 ITRIDYNDSRQPR

-1242 YTDNGSP
+1242 YTDSGSP

-1285 NAAGLPTEIVDVL
+1285 NAAGLPTEIVDKL
-1298 GNTTRIRFD
+1298 GNTTRIGYD

-1322 ITVGYD
+1322 TTVGYD

-1333 TSLVAPDGGQSRWEY
+1333 TSLVAPDGGRSRWEY
-1348 DGEGNCAAYVDPVGA
+1348 DGEGNCVAYVDPVGA
-1363 TTRWEYGHY
+1363 TTRWEHGHY

-1380 ADGSRTAFTYDTARR
+1380 ADGSRTTFTYDTARR

-1412 ADGSLQSEVDFNNAT
+1412 PDGSLQSEIDFNNAT
-1427 TTYAYDAGGRLAT
+1427 TTYTYDAGGRLAT

-1467 LNPVFDGEVTEYSY
+1467 LNPDFDGEVTEYSY
-1481 DLAGRPESVVGAFGR
+1481 DLAGRPESVVGPFGR

-1515 TGDWVIESGWTGAG
+1515 SADWVIESGWTGAG

-1562 DITTDASGREQRRQF
+1562 DITTDASGREQGRRF
-1577 DGTAIDSSWDLVGRL
+1577 EGTAIDSSWDPVGRL
-1592 VGRSV
+1592 IGRSI
-1597 ATVSANPSTLNL
+1597 ATVSANPATLNL
-1609 GSSGSAGG
+1609 GSGGSAGG
-1617 RPERTVA
+1617 GPERTVA

-1641 TLADRGRTDYQVDV
+1641 TLAGRGRTDYEVDV
-1655 LGRITAAVSP
+1655 LGRITAAVGVS
-1665 SGTEQ
+1665 SSEK

-1675 TGNITDYGISGSRSE
+1675 TGNITAYGIADSRAG
-1690 TRPPG
+1690 TTPPLEP
-1695 AQDSGQPPPPGQP
+1695 QNSGQPPF
-1708 GASRPPLP
+1708 S
-1716 EVRGASQSPSPEV
+1716 EVRGANQPSL
-1729 RGGSQP
+1729 
-1735 PFPEVRGA
+1735 PEVRGA

-1770 PAGRLTTM
+1770 PAGRLTSM

-1786 PDVWHHVW
+1786 PDVWHYIW
-1794 DARDRLR
+1794 DAHDRLR
-1801 SVATPDGT
+1801 GVTTPDGT
-1809 TWTYTYDHLGRRLS
+1809 TWKYTYDHLGRRLS

-1838 GEQLVEQTES
+1838 GEQMVEQTES
-1848 VPDASDAGTN
+1848 TPVRRHAERSV
-1858 AGLTATTWTF
+1858 GLWARTWTF
-1868 APYAYTPLAQTRSTE
+1868 APHTFTPLAQTQSTE
-1883 TIMASDSPE
+1883 SISPSDIDIGSNSPDGE
-1892 ERNSA
+1892 MSF
-1897 PDADVSLNLGSPG
+1897 NLG
-1910 VAPSRPVKWTQT
+1910 APESMLPKPREWSQP
-1922 EVDREFF
+1922 EFDREFF

-1944 PHTGEVAGHSART
+1944 PRTGKVEGHVART
-1957 LYGESTWVGSSTPWA
+1957 LYGEGTWVGSATPWA
-1972 FPGQYADS
+1972 FPGQYVDS
-1980 ESGLYYNRYRYY
+1980 ESGLHYNRHRYFH
-1992 QPGTGRYLN
+1992 PGTGRFAS
-2001 PDPLGLTPAPNP
+2001 PDPLGLAPAPNP
-2013 HTYPAN
+2013 HAYPGN
-2019 PTATIDP
+2019 PKVWADP
-2026 LGLTPCSGDET
+2026 LGLSPTAGCGD
-2037 VKRYGPHVDGPL
+2037 DGVQS
-2049 EKWLAETFRG
+2049 RG
-2059 GSYTERVST
+2059 TTG
-2068 SPMTLYRTY
+2068 
-2077 TEGGRPLGQFWTR
+2077 R
-2090 TEPSGPL
+2090 TEPHNLTEKLAMEEAMS
-2097 QARIDSAL
+2097 
-2105 NPEWMN
+2105 NPAAGFELPIRMGDPRW
-2111 QATAVTRIEVPAGT
+2111 PASDGWR
-2125 KYFEGAVAPQEI
+2125 KYSQSVAEI
-2137 YAGGVLLGGGN
+2137 
-2148 QIVFTPGMMIPNS
+2148 QIHYVYNPMTGIADDFKFKSDPWPGSPYFK
-2161 WIR
+2161 RPD

>member
-1 MGLFDVFEGGKE
+1 MGLFDALEDGKE
-13 VVGGLVD
+13 FVGGLVD
-20 GATEL
+20 DATDVI
-25 LGGGL
+25 GGGL
-30 RAVGL
+30 RAIGL
-35 DSIATNVEDLGD
+35 DSIATGVEDLGD
-47 DVANSLGAM
+47 DIANSLGAM
-56 PDEKNLDETKDPKEL
+56 PGEKNLEQTKDPKEL

-90 GNFVAAG
+90 GDFIKAG
-97 EGLRGISV
+97 QGLRGISV
-105 GNWSGT
+105 GEWTGSGES
-111 GAVEFRDA
+111 GFQDA
-119 SGRQVPQWFA
+119 TAHQVPLWFE

-134 SKAAAALAGW
+134 AKAAATLAGW

-168 HAEWVTK
+168 RDEWVSK
-175 ANIYNDE
+175 ANTYNDE
-182 LDDYKHDRR
+182 LDDYNHDRR
-191 DTPPTHPGPDP
+191 DTPPTHPGPNP
-202 WPGYEAEA
+202 WPGYRAEA
-210 ERVLK
+210 ERVLQ

-222 SSAPGVKA
+222 AAALGVKA
-230 ELSEAANMA
+230 ELSGAANMA

-250 MTASDVGTAAFTS
+250 MTATDVGTAGSMAIA
-263 FTHFEAGLIGSVTEV
+263 HFGAGGLGAVTEV
-278 VKGLNMMLPQNPY
+278 FKGLNMLSPQNPY
-291 NIANPHQYMRNSATM
+291 NIANPHEYMRNSASM
-306 ATGIVHQVAHP
+306 VTGIVHQVAHP
-317 DEFVRNFA
+317 DQFVRNFA

-331 DPSQALGNVIGNT
+331 DPASSLGNVVANT
-344 VMMIAPGPKGGGLLT
+344 AMAALPGPKGVNLLP
-359 GFTKVGRN
+359 KAVRD
-367 APTPSPTPHINP
+367 AATPSPNPH
-379 TPRHP
+379 PRPSPHRP
-384 GAPPASPHPSPAPHG
+384 DTPPASAPTSPAPHG
-399 STPDTPAASPSAEL
+399 SSPNTPGASPSAEL
-413 PGRQGPDLAVDH
+413 PGRHGPDIAVDH
-425 NAPPVPRADGP
+425 NAPPVPRSDGP
-436 APDVPAAEPPSRAGS
+436 APDTPAAEPPSPASS

-477 EPPTPRPDAGSPDQ
+477 EPPAPRPDAAPPDQ

-498 DGPGPHTPG
+498 DGPGPHAPS
-507 PETPAPTP
+507 PETPAPAP
-515 NPEPTPSPVSDG
+515 KPEPGPAPVSDG
-527 PGSPTPGPTDNPSG
+527 PGSPTPGSADNPSA
-541 PRNLGDDDPPGPSR
+541 PRNLGDDDPPGPNR

-561 AVAPSGDHSPG
+561 AAAPGGDHTPG

-579 AVDRDGAPNPT
+579 AVDRDGAPNPA

-615 SEHPPKADEPAS
+615 GGHPPRVDEPAT

-636 SDAPGPRPTPASIH
+636 PDAPGPRPTPASIH

-655 TRPDVVETP
+655 PRPDVVDTP
-664 TRTHEHTDTP
+664 TRTPDQADTP
-674 ATGPVGPVAGHHPVS
+674 ATGPVAPVAGHHPVS
-689 TPHATPDPAQSK
+689 TPHATPDPTQPK
-701 PAPTSAG
+701 PTPAPAG
-708 PVAPARADAPATPP
+708 PGAPARADAPTAPP
-722 RAPDHT
+722 RTPDHT

-735 RTTPESTTP
+735 RTTPESATP
-744 RDLDRGRPVPSN
+744 RDADRGRPVPSN
-756 THHVPEPTV
+756 THHVPEPAV
-765 RNTPDTT
+765 RNAPDPTPH
-772 PNPPRTGPDDRPI
+772 PPDDRPV
-785 PPTVVPDRPFTPE
+785 PPTVIPDRPFTPE
-798 RPSPASPRPASPD
+798 RPSAANPRPANPD

-816 RDPAPGNRPDG
+816 RDPEPSNRPDG
-827 DNPDVDNSAPDNDTG
+827 DNPDGRNSTPDNDTG
-842 EPIDPAHPE
+842 EPIDAAHPE

-857 TDRAD
+857 TERAD

-868 APEQCRSNGEPVNV
+868 SPDQCRSNGEPVNV

-927 ARAIVGDD
+927 ARAIVADD

-950 KPQDDSESRSVNDTD
+950 KPQDDSVSRSVNDTD

-982 TLVSWFFIPIPE
+982 TLDSWFFIPIPE
-994 LDGVDVTAG
+994 LNGVDVAAG

-1016 RIRFVFDEHGR
+1016 RIRFAFDEHGR

-1032 HSAGYRIEVQCDS
+1032 HSAGYRIDVQCDG
-1045 ARILG
+1045 ARVLG
-1050 YRLVAGVNGVPA
+1050 YRLVAGVDGVPVD
-1062 NQQLCTFTYHRGHLA
+1062 QQLCTFTYHRGHLA

-1158 IDADNRV
+1158 IDPDNRV
-1165 RQEIDALGR
+1165 RQEIDPLGR
-1174 ITRTDYNDSRQPM
+1174 ITRTDYNHSRQPM
-1187 VLTGADGLSTRLHY
+1187 VLTGADGLPTRLHY
-1201 NAFGDV
+1201 NTFGDV
-1207 ERIVGPDGAATEV
+1207 ERIVGSDGAVTEV

-1234 GPVTTRIA
+1234 GPITTRIT

-1249 LTVTDNAGAVTSYTY
+1249 LTVTDHAGAVTSYSY
-1264 DEHGALTSLTD
+1264 DEHGALTSHTD
-1275 PDGVMVRYRN
+1275 PDGVRVRYRN
-1285 NAAGLPTEIVDVL
+1285 NAAGLPTEITDML
-1298 GNTTRIRFD
+1298 GNTTRIAYD

-1322 ITVGYD
+1322 TVVGYD

-1348 DGEGNCAAYVDPVGA
+1348 DGEGNCVAYVDPVGA
-1363 TTRWEYGHY
+1363 MTRWEYGHY
-1372 DLPVARID
+1372 DLPVARVD
-1380 ADGSRTAFTYDTARR
+1380 ADGSQTAFTYDTARR
-1395 LVAVTNPDGLVW
+1395 LVAVTNPDGLMW
-1407 SYSYN
+1407 TYSYN
-1412 ADGSLQSEVDFNNAT
+1412 ADGSLQSETDFNGAT

-1467 LNPVFDGEVTEYSY
+1467 LNPDLDGEVTEYSY
-1481 DLAGRPESVVGAFGR
+1481 DLAGRLESVVGAFGW
-1496 WHSTYTAAGMPLLT
+1496 WHSTYTAAGMPLST

-1515 TGDWVIESGWTGAG
+1515 SADWVIESGWTGAG

-1554 ISTAGRTC
+1554 ISTAGRSC
-1562 DITTDASGREQRRQF
+1562 DITTSATGREQRRRF
-1577 DGTAIDSSWDLVGRL
+1577 EGTAIDSSWDPVGRL

-1597 ATVSANPSTLNL
+1597 ATVSANPATLNL

-1617 RPERTVA
+1617 GPERTVA

-1665 SGTEQ
+1665 AGTEQ

-1675 TGNITDYGISGSRSE
+1675 TGNITDYGITGSGSE
-1690 TRPPG
+1690 TTPPG
-1695 AQDSGQPPPPGQP
+1695 ARNAGQPPPPGLR
-1708 GASRPPLP
+1708 GASQSPFHEVRDASQPPLP
-1716 EVRGASQSPSPEV
+1716 EVRGAGQS
-1729 RGGSQP
+1729 

-1770 PAGRLTTM
+1770 PAGRLTSM

-1786 PDVWHHVW
+1786 PDVWQYV
-1794 DARDRLR
+1794 
-1801 SVATPDGT
+1801 
-1809 TWTYTYDHLGRRLS
+1809 
-1823 KTNTATGAVTRFHWH
+1823 
-1838 GEQLVEQTES
+1838 
-1848 VPDASDAGTN
+1848 
-1858 AGLTATTWTF
+1858 WTF
-1868 APYAYTPLAQTRSTE
+1868 
-1883 TIMASDSPE
+1883 
-1892 ERNSA
+1892 
-1897 PDADVSLNLGSPG
+1897 
-1910 VAPSRPVKWTQT
+1910 
-1922 EVDREFF
+1922 
-1929 AIVTDQIATPTALVD
+1929 
-1944 PHTGEVAGHSART
+1944 
-1957 LYGESTWVGSSTPWA
+1957 
-1972 FPGQYADS
+1972 
-1980 ESGLYYNRYRYY
+1980 
-1992 QPGTGRYLN
+1992 
-2001 PDPLGLTPAPNP
+2001 
-2013 HTYPAN
+2013 
-2019 PTATIDP
+2019 TID
-2026 LGLTPCSGDET
+2026 C
-2037 VKRYGPHVDGPL
+2037 
-2049 EKWLAETFRG
+2049 A
-2059 GSYTERVST
+2059 
-2068 SPMTLYRTY
+2068 
-2077 TEGGRPLGQFWTR
+2077 
-2090 TEPSGPL
+2090 
-2097 QARIDSAL
+2097 A
-2105 NPEWMN
+2105 
-2111 QATAVTRIEVPAGT
+2111 
-2125 KYFEGAVAPQEI
+2125 
-2137 YAGGVLLGGGN
+2137 
-2148 QIVFTPGMMIPNS
+2148 
-2161 WIR
+2161 

>member
-1 MGLFDVFEGGKE
+1 MGLFDALEGGKE
-13 VVGGLVD
+13 VVGGLID

-35 DSIATNVEDLGD
+35 DSIATNVEDAGD
-47 DVANSLGAM
+47 DVANWLGAM
-56 PDEKNLDETKDPKEL
+56 PDEKNLDETKDPREL

-77 GITALADKFTGFA
+77 GITSLAEKFTGFA
-90 GNFVAAG
+90 GNFVTAG
-97 EGLRGISV
+97 EGLRAISV
-105 GNWSGT
+105 DDWSGD
-111 GAVEFRDA
+111 GGQEFADA
-119 SGRQVPQWFA
+119 IGRQVPPWFA

-134 SKAAAALAGW
+134 AKAAAALTGW
-144 AGVVTFAQQ
+144 AGVVAFAQQ

-168 HAEWVTK
+168 HNEWVTK

-182 LDDYKHDRR
+182 LDDYKNDRR

-202 WPGYEAEA
+202 WPGYKAEA

-230 ELSEAANMA
+230 ELSGAANMA
-239 PPMPSAFDQAR
+239 PPMPSGFDQAR
-250 MTASDVGTAAFTS
+250 MTASDVGTAALTGFN
-263 FTHFEAGLIGSVTEV
+263 HFEAGLIGSVTEV
-278 VKGLNMMLPQNPY
+278 VRGLNTMLPQNPY
-291 NIANPHQYMRNSATM
+291 NVANPHDYMRNSATM
-306 ATGIVHQVAHP
+306 VAGIVHQVAHP
-317 DEFVRNFA
+317 DEIVRNFA

-344 VMMIAPGPKGGGLLT
+344 VMMIAPGPKGGSLLT

-367 APTPSPTPHINP
+367 APTPSPTPHISP
-379 TPRHP
+379 TSRHP
-384 GAPPASPHPSPAPHG
+384 DTPSAAPHPTPAPHG
-399 STPDTPAASPSAEL
+399 SSPNTPGASPSAEL

-436 APDVPAAEPPSRAGS
+436 APEAPSAASPSPAGP
-451 PNPAPTPEA
+451 PNPAPTPDADA
-460 PAPPSG
+460 PSPG
-466 AVDSPP
+466 AVDPPP

-477 EPPTPRPDAGSPDQ
+477 EPPAPRPDAASPDQ

-498 DGPGPHTPG
+498 DGPGPHAPG
-507 PETPAPTP
+507 PETPAPAP
-515 NPEPTPSPVSDG
+515 KPEPAPAPVSDG
-527 PGSPTPGPTDNPSG
+527 PGSPTPGAADNPTR
-541 PRNLGDDDPPGPSR
+541 PRSLGDDDPPGPNR
-555 GDTTTP
+555 GDTATP
-561 AVAPSGDHSPG
+561 AAAHGGDHSPG

-579 AVDRDGAPNPT
+579 GVDRDGAPNPT

-615 SEHPPKADEPAS
+615 GGHPPKSDEPTT
-627 PTTPHTRPD
+627 PTTPHARPD
-636 SDAPGPRPTPASIH
+636 TDKPGPRPSPGSAH
-650 PDAPT
+650 P
-655 TRPDVVETP
+655 
-664 TRTHEHTDTP
+664 DTP
-674 ATGPVGPVAGHHPVS
+674 ATRPDAVDSPTRKPDQADVPTTGPGAPVCGHHPVS
-689 TPHATPDPAQSK
+689 TPHATPDAAQPKPGATPATSV
-701 PAPTSAG
+701 APT
-708 PVAPARADAPATPP
+708 RADAPSAPP
-722 RAPDHT
+722 RTPDHT

-735 RTTPESTTP
+735 RSTPESAPP
-744 RDLDRGRPVPSN
+744 RDVDRSRPVPSN
-756 THHVPEPTV
+756 AHHVPEPSA
-765 RNTPDTT
+765 RNAPDPTPH
-772 PNPPRTGPDDRPI
+772 PPRSGPDDRPI
-785 PPTVVPDRPFTPE
+785 PPTVIPDRPLTPE
-798 RPSPASPRPASPD
+798 RPTTANPRPASPD

-816 RDPAPGNRPDG
+816 RDPAPGNRPHG
-827 DNPDVDNSAPDNDTG
+827 DNPDGTNSTPDNDTG
-842 EPIDPAHPE
+842 EPIDAGNPE

-857 TDRAD
+857 TERAD

-868 APEQCRSNGEPVNV
+868 SPDQCRSNGEPVNV

-927 ARAIVGDD
+927 ARAIVSDG

-950 KPQDDSESRSVNDTD
+950 KPQDDSVSRSVNDTD

-982 TLVSWFFIPIPE
+982 TLTSWFFIPIPE
-994 LDGVDVTAG
+994 LNGVDVAAG

-1027 PSAVE
+1027 PSTVE
-1032 HSAGYRIEVQCDS
+1032 HSAGYRIDVQCDG

-1050 YRLVAGVNGVPA
+1050 YRLVAGVDGAPVD
-1062 NQQLCTFTYHRGHLA
+1062 QQLCTFTYHRGHLA
-1077 ASTNAVG
+1077 ASTNAVD

-1133 YQLRTAGPGSITT
+1133 YQLRTAGPGSMTI

-1165 RQEIDALGR
+1165 RQEINPLVR
-1174 ITRTDYNDSRQPM
+1174 ITRTDYNDGRQPM
-1187 VLTGADGLSTRLHY
+1187 VLTGADGQSTRLHY

-1242 YTDNGSP
+1242 YTDSGNP
-1249 LTVTDNAGAVTSYTY
+1249 LTVTDNAGAVTSYTH
-1264 DEHGALTSLTD
+1264 DEHGALTSHTD
-1275 PDGVMVRYRN
+1275 PDGVMVRFRN
-1285 NAAGLPTEIVDVL
+1285 NAAGLPVEIADML
-1298 GNTTRIRFD
+1298 GNTTRISYD

-1322 ITVGYD
+1322 TTVGYD
-1328 AMGNR
+1328 TMGNR

-1348 DGEGNCAAYVDPVGA
+1348 DGEGNCVAYVDPVGA

-1412 ADGSLQSEVDFNNAT
+1412 ADGSLQSETDFNGAT

-1440 RTNAAGQTVAFE
+1440 RTNAAGQAVAFE

-1461 ERSSDP
+1461 ERCSDP
-1467 LNPVFDGEVTEYSY
+1467 LHPDYDGEVTEYSY
-1481 DLAGRPESVVGAFGR
+1481 DSAWRPESVVGAFGR
-1496 WHSTYTAAGMPLLT
+1496 WHSTYTAAGMPQLT

-1515 TGDWVIESGWTGAG
+1515 STDWVIESGWTGAG
-1529 RSASVTTPTAV
+1529 RLASVTTPTAV

-1554 ISTAGRTC
+1554 VSSAGRTC
-1562 DITTDASGREQRRQF
+1562 DITTSATGREQRRRF
-1577 DGTAIDSSWDLVGRL
+1577 EGTAIDSSWDPVGRL

-1597 ATVSANPSTLNL
+1597 ATVSANPATLNL
-1609 GSSGSAGG
+1609 GSSGPPGG
-1617 RPERTVA
+1617 GPERTVA

-1655 LGRITAAVSP
+1655 LGRITAAVGLS
-1665 SGTEQ
+1665 SSER
-1670 LTYDA
+1670 LSYDA
-1675 TGNITDYGISGSRSE
+1675 TGNITDHGITSWGSE
-1690 TRPPG
+1690 T
-1695 AQDSGQPPPPGQP
+1695 AQPASTDVRDASQPPP
-1708 GASRPPLP
+1708 
-1716 EVRGASQSPSPEV
+1716 
-1729 RGGSQP
+1729 
-1735 PFPEVRGA
+1735 PEVRGA
-1743 SRASKGPRWRYSG
+1743 SRASRGPRWRYFG
-1756 TLLVDDGRTSYRYD
+1756 TLLVDDGRTSYQYD
-1770 PAGRLTTM
+1770 PAGRLTRM

-1786 PDVWHHVW
+1786 PDVWHYVW
-1794 DARDRLR
+1794 DAHDRLR
-1801 SVATPDGT
+1801 SVTTPEGT
-1809 TWTYTYDHLGRRLS
+1809 TWTYTYDHLERRLS

-1838 GEQLVEQTES
+1838 GEQMVEQTES
-1848 VPDASDAGTN
+1848 TPDVPNAGSN

-1883 TIMASDSPE
+1883 SITASDSAE
-1892 ERNSA
+1892 SA
-1897 PDADVSLNLGSPG
+1897 DNPRAGEVSLNLGSP
-1910 VAPSRPVKWTQT
+1910 APTTRVPRDWTQT

-1944 PHTGEVAGHSART
+1944 PRNGEVAGHAART
-1957 LYGESTWVGSSTPWA
+1957 LYGDSTWVGLSTPWA
-1972 FPGQYADS
+1972 FPGQYVDE
-1980 ESGLYYNRYRYY
+1980 ESGLHYNRYRHYH
-1992 QPGTGRYLN
+1992 PGSGRYIS
-2001 PDPLGLTPAPNP
+2001 PDPLGLVPAPNP

-2019 PTATIDP
+2019 PVSNYDP
-2026 LGLTPCSGDET
+2026 TGLTPCDGAET
-2037 VKRYGPHVDGPL
+2037 VRKYGPHEVGPL
-2049 EKWLAETFRG
+2049 PPDTVQTFRG
-2059 GSYTERVST
+2059 GVYTEKIT
-2068 SPMTLYRTY
+2068 
-2077 TEGGRPLGQFWTR
+2077 
-2090 TEPSGPL
+2090 TEPLILHRAYTAGKSPVGGFWSRDMPQGPM
-2097 QARIDSAL
+2097 QTQMDSAL
-2105 NPEWMN
+2105 NPKWGN
-2111 QATAVTRIEVPAGT
+2111 QANAVSSIEVPVGT
-2125 KYFEGAVAPQEI
+2125 RFFEGSVELQELGSTGTRI
-2137 YAGGVLLGGGN
+2137 PSGGGVLLGGGN
-2148 QIVFTPGMMIPNS
+2148 QIVFAPRFHVPEA
-2161 WIR
+2161 WLQ